1 MRRLCGSQALKPGQV
16 RFRFIAMNWEGKFR
30 AAHIRP
36 FGGLLGGDYT

>member
-1 MRRLCGSQALKPGQV
+1 V

-30 AAHIRP
+30 AHIRP